1 MKALFVLSAA
11 LLAASVDAADS
22 SKPNAQ
28 MASRRRDLVQEA
40 RPASEAVPKISPKT
54 TTKPLPDL
62 PEGVADL
69 KFAEIFKSP
78 VGERGLEF
86 SDKAKTLDGKNVRL
100 LGYMV
105 RQSTY
110 TPWKILLTAMPVTV
124 CEKEYGFCDDLPAS
138 IVHVTLPKGTS
149 PIPQFTPGL
158 MLLTGTLHLGNRE
171 EADGRI
177 STVRL
182 DLLPPPTAPA
192 ASIPRAVNEAA
203 VP

>member
-1 MKALFVLSAA
+1 MKAFFVLSVA
-11 LLAASVDAADS
+11 LFAMSVDAADS
-22 SKPNAQ
+22 PKPEAQ
-28 MASRRRDLVQEA
+28 NGSRRGILRQQA
-40 RPASEAVPKISPKT
+40 PPAAEVVPKAAPR
-54 TTKPLPDL
+54 PLPNL
-62 PEGVADL
+62 PEGVSDL
-69 KFAEIFKSP
+69 KFVEIFKSP

-86 SDKAKTLDGKNVRL
+86 SDKTKTLDGKKVRL

-110 TPWKILLTAMPVTV
+110 TPWKILLSAMPVTV

-138 IVHVTLPKGTS
+138 IVHVTLPKGAS

-171 EADGRI
+171 EADGRL

-182 DLLPPPTAPA
+182 DLLQPPTAPA
-192 ASIPRAVNEAA
+192 ASIPRAVTEATA
-203 VP
+203 P

>member
-1 MKALFVLSAA
+1 MKAFFVLSAA

-22 SKPNAQ
+22 SKPNTQ
-28 MASRRRDLVQEA
+28 IGSRRRDLVQEA
-40 RPASEAVPKISPKT
+40 RPVSEAVPKAATKAT
-54 TTKPLPDL
+54 AKPLPDL
-62 PEGVADL
+62 PEGVSDL

-78 VGERGLEF
+78 VGERGVEF
-86 SDKAKTLDGKNVRL
+86 GDKTKTLDGKKVRL

-110 TPWKILLTAMPVTV
+110 TPWKILFSAMPVTV
-124 CEKEYGFCDDLPAS
+124 CENEYGFCDDLPAA
-138 IVHVTLPKGTS
+138 IVHVTLPKGPS